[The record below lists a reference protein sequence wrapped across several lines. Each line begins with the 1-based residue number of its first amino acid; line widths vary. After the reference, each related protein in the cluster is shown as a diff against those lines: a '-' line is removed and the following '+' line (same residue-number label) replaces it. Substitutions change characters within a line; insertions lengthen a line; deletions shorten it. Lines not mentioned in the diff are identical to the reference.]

1 MKKLYAGIGLAAV
14 LALAVWRY
22 NHISYE
28 LDKER
33 ARAAKA
39 EEVVEQMTRNQELEN
54 WSREEYLKE
63 LEVAKNEKERI
74 ENCIARG
81 TCVGTIR
88 VRPPKTVCPGSA
100 PGDTAGTEEVTA
112 QLSPAALRTR
122 TDLERRIREQEAA
135 LAMCVRTLEQW
146 ATK

>member
-1 MKKLYAGIGLAAV
+1 
-14 LALAVWRY
+14 VWRY
-22 NHISYE
+22 NHISDE

-33 ARAAKA
+33 ARATKA

-63 LEVAKNEKERI
+63 LEVAKNEKDRI
-74 ENCIARG
+74 ENCIASG

-100 PGDTAGTEEVTA
+100 SGDTAGTEEVTA

-122 TDLERRIREQEAA
+122 AALEHRIREQEAA
-135 LAMCVRTLEQW
+135 LAMAMRTLEQW

>member
-1 MKKLYAGIGLAAV
+1 MIKLYAGIGLAAV

-22 NHISYE
+22 NHISDE

-33 ARAAKA
+33 ARATKA

-63 LEVAKNEKERI
+63 LEIAKNEKERV

-81 TCVGTIR
+81 TCVGTIS
-88 VRPPKTVCPGSA
+88 VRPPKTVCPGSSES
-100 PGDTAGTEEVTA
+100 DTAGAEEITA
-112 QLSPAALRTR
+112 QLSPTALRAR
-122 TDLERRIREQEAA
+122 ANLERRIREQEAA
-135 LAMCVRTLEQW
+135 LAMAMRTLEQW

>member
-1 MKKLYAGIGLAAV
+1 MIKLYACIGLSAV

-22 NHISYE
+22 NHISDE

-33 ARAAKA
+33 ARATKA

-54 WSREEYLKE
+54 WSREQYLKE
-63 LEVAKNEKERI
+63 LESAKNEKERV

-81 TCVGTIR
+81 TCAGTIR
-88 VRPPKTVCPGSA
+88 VRPPKTVCPGNS
-100 PGDTAGTEEVTA
+100 PGDTTGAEEVTA

-122 TDLERRIREQEAA
+122 AALEHRIREQEAA